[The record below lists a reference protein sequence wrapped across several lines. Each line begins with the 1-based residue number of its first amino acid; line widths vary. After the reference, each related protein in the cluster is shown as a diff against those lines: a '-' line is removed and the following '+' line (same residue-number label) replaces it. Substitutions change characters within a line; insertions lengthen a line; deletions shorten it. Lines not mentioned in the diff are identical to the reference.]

1 MLVTI
6 HDRLANTAI
15 LFIIILALWSFWK
28 FFRKQSIDPSYSG
41 ALIIGEILILAQS
54 ALGLIIAISGRLTSL
69 QRPSMHILYGV
80 VSALVIPALFVY
92 TKADKR
98 YQVLLV
104 YTISLIF
111 LAFIVWRLMETG
123 Q

>member
-1 MLVTI
+1 MLVTF

-15 LFIIILALWSFWK
+15 LFIVILALWSLWK
-28 FFRKQSIDPSYSG
+28 FFRKQPIDPSYSG
-41 ALIIGEILILAQS
+41 ALIIGEVLILAQS
-54 ALGLIIAISGRLTSL
+54 ALGLIIAVSGGLASL
-69 QRPSMHILYGV
+69 ERPSMHILYGV
-80 VSALVIPALFVY
+80 VSALVIPALFIY

-98 YQVLLV
+98 YQVLPV
-104 YTISLIF
+104 YAVSLIF